1 MSEMRR
7 AARALV
13 ERRTE
18 RFESRH
24 DMHDSRRRLEAS
36 LARAGLAT
44 DATFA
49 IAWREEGGTAILEA
63 SFLPSRRTL
72 LALRMLSIGM
82 LALLLASAWVVT
94 QREEGAERF
103 LLPLSTVLAILA
115 LPFVTL
121 ALASSREAR
130 EARIRKA
137 IRVALRDEDEALPPQ
152 QKWPDED

>member
-24 DMHDSRRRLEAS
+24 DLETSQRRLAEA
-36 LARAGLAT
+36 LARARLAT
-44 DATFA
+44 DATFVV
-49 IAWREEGGTAILEA
+49 AWEHAAGMPVLEA

-72 LALRMLSIGM
+72 ALLQATSVAMIALLAL
-82 LALLLASAWVVT
+82 SAWVLART
-94 QREEGAERF
+94 QEGAWRF
-103 LLPLSTVLAILA
+103 LLPLFTVLAILA

-121 ALASSREAR
+121 GLASSREAR
-130 EARIRKA
+130 ESRIRRA
-137 IRVALRDEDEALPPQ
+137 IRVALQDADETFPPQ
-152 QKWPDED
+152 QRWADED